1 MVAGKSARV
10 ELLAAIALPRLLLGG
25 TQGFFIL
32 PHMVSFSLKP
42 FALPPKRNFK
52 PILKELRFPEW

>member
-25 TQGFFIL
+25 KQGFFTL
-32 PHMVSFSLKP
+32 SHMVSFSLKP
-42 FALPPKRNFK
+42 FALPPKHDFK
-52 PILKELRFPEW
+52 LILKELRFPER

>member
-1 MVAGKSARV
+1 MVVGKSARA

-25 TQGFFIL
+25 TQGFFTRLHKVI
-32 PHMVSFSLKP
+32 FSLKP
-42 FALPPKRNFK
+42 FVLPPKRDFK